1 MSVLHITRTAAVAS
15 LVIFIVSLPLVWIG
29 VVPPSAKLPLVMLT
43 TIALFGSTA
52 AYILSFS
59 LDFSRAT
66 EDESELAN
74 SKDPSMGPVAAEVKS
89 LLAWKDLQS
98 AGLRIWAGL
107 ISILVLGVIGS
118 LVSPGVGVAGTAVG
132 AALTLVAVAG
142 FVRSLVRFYRTRQDL
157 WVALGRR
164 RWQFVAYMIATVAWA
179 LAAGVGRYLYHSKA
193 VTGAAIVV
201 ALFLLIRLR
210 LFMQELW

>member
-1 MSVLHITRTAAVAS
+1 MRIAAVAS
-15 LVIFIVSLPLVWIG
+15 LVIFIVSFPLVWIG
-29 VVPPSAKLPLVMLT
+29 VVPAAARLSLVTVT

-52 AYILSFS
+52 AYFLSFS
-59 LDFSRAT
+59 LHFSRAT
-66 EDESELAN
+66 EDESELAT
-74 SKDPSMGPVAAEVKS
+74 SKDPSLGPVAAEAKS
-89 LLAWKDLQS
+89 LLAWKDSQS

-132 AALTLVAVAG
+132 AALTLIAVAG
-142 FVRSLVRFYRTRQDL
+142 FVRSLVRFYRARQDL

-164 RWQFVAYMIATVAWA
+164 RWQFVAYMIATVALA
-179 LAAGVGRYLYHSKA
+179 LAAGVGRYLYHSTA
-193 VTGAAIVV
+193 VTAAAIVV